1 VADANQREYSSR
13 LGVLGNAQLQAALDR
28 FGLGAL
34 LKSEPAPGGE
44 FGQNVLL
51 TSTAGE
57 WVLRGCPHYTWQF
70 PKEMFFARLVRERSE
85 VRTPWPY
92 MIEESCE
99 IFGWSFALMPR
110 LRGIQLDEQ
119 SRSRL
124 SEDDG
129 EATAG
134 ALGRELALLHGV
146 VWPHCADNSIDH
158 VDTDALVPVRSS
170 YRDWIAGKVERRIEM
185 CRAVSDVM
193 TDTDAQWCRGMLGA
207 AEDALATSFEPTLV
221 HHDYKEG
228 NVVLEEENGDW
239 RVAGVFDLM
248 ECYFGHPEE
257 DLVRAVLDY
266 ASSGHPG
273 RVRHFLRSYFAAR
286 PPRTGLRERWRVHML
301 RDCLLIWHFGRQR
314 GWPLTPRQSF
324 RQWAEPFVSIDPLE

>member
-1 VADANQREYSSR
+1 LVVADADQREYSSR
-13 LGVLGNAQLQAALDR
+13 LGVLSNAQLQAALDR
-28 FGLGAL
+28 FRLGSL
-34 LKSEPAPGGE
+34 LNSEPAPGGV

-70 PKEMFFARLVRERSE
+70 PKEMFFARLIGQSSPVL
-85 VRTPWPY
+85 TPWPY

-110 LRGIQLDEQ
+110 LRGIQLDEE

-129 EATAG
+129 VAIAG
-134 ALGRELALLHGV
+134 ALGHELALLHAV
-146 VWPHCADNSIDH
+146 VWPSCADNSIGH

-170 YRDWIAGKVERRIEM
+170 YRDWIAGKIDRRIAM
-185 CRAVSDVM
+185 CRAVSDAM
-193 TDTDAQWCRGMLGA
+193 SDADADWCRVVLAAGENALGA
-207 AEDALATSFEPTLV
+207 AFEPTLV

-228 NVVLEEENGDW
+228 NVVVEEENGEW
-239 RVAGVFDLM
+239 RVVGVFDLM

-257 DLVRAVLDY
+257 DLVRAVWDY
-266 ASSGHPG
+266 VSSGHAG
-273 RVRHFLRSYFAAR
+273 RAREFLRSYFVAH
-286 PPRTGLRERWRVHML
+286 PPQDGLANAGAFT
-301 RDCLLIWHFGRQR
+301 CCA
-314 GWPLTPRQSF
+314 TAS
-324 RQWAEPFVSIDPLE
+324 